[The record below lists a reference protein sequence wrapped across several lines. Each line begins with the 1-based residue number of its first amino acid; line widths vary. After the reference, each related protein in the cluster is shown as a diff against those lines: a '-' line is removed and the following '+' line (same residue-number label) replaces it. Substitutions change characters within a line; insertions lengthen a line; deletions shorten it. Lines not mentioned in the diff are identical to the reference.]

1 MNPSALFIR
10 RPVATILLMIAL
22 LLAGGVGFLFLPVAA
37 LPQVDYP
44 TIQVRTFYPG
54 AGPEVMATAV
64 SAPLEKQLGQMAG
77 LDQMRSAS
85 SAGASIITLQFS
97 LSLSL
102 DIAEQEVQAA
112 INAASGLLPI
122 DLPAPPTY
130 VKVNPADAPI
140 LTLAVT
146 SKTLPLTKVQE
157 LVDTRLAQ
165 KISQMSGVGVVSL
178 AGGQRPAV
186 RIKVNPRAI
195 AAYGLNLDDLRTS
208 IANANVNG
216 PKGSFTGSKRT
227 YTINANDQLNSI
239 ADYGNL
245 IVGYRN
251 GAPVGL
257 KDIAAITEG
266 AENEELAAWA
276 GPEPAIILNVQRQ
289 PGANVI
295 NVVDAIKEALPRLK
309 ATLPPGVDVALLTD
323 RTVTIRA
330 SVRDVEWALV
340 LATVLV
346 VLVIFVF
353 LRDPRAT
360 LIPSFAAPLS
370 LIGAFAAMY
379 LLGFSLNNLTLM
391 ALTVATGFVVD
402 DAIVMTENI
411 ARLIEGGMEP
421 RDAALAGSKQIGF
434 TIVSLTLS
442 LIAVLIPL
450 LFMGDVVGRLFR
462 EFAITLAVAILIS
475 GAVSLS
481 LAPMLCAAVLR
492 PRRESEE
499 SSLARF
505 AKRRLDQVT
514 ALYGRLLDR
523 VFVHQRL
530 TLAVAALTLLLTI
543 LLYMVIP
550 KGFFPVQD
558 TGVLQAI
565 SVAPDWISFEAMA
578 GRQQALAAN
587 LLADPDV
594 ESLSS
599 FIGIDGVNIT
609 PNTGHFLINLKPHEQ
624 RTASAEAIGRR
635 LTRGSESVPGV
646 TLTVQPVQDLA
657 IETSVSRTQYSFV
670 LAATDPAAFTGFV
683 PELVRRLR
691 QQPRL
696 QDVASDLQSQGL
708 AAVLTVDRDTA
719 ARFGITL
726 ATIDNALYS
735 AFGQRIIST
744 IFTQSSQR
752 RVILETD
759 PSFTP
764 SVDSLLQLYL
774 PSSTATSGE
783 VPLSAIA
790 QVAIKPAPLLISHF
804 GPFSATSISFN
815 LAPGASLGE
824 AVETIQKVTGEL
836 GPPSGMTTHF
846 QGAALAFEG
855 SLSNEL
861 WLILAA
867 LVCVYIVLGILYES
881 FIHPVTILSTLPS
894 AGVGALLALMAA
906 RMDLGVIGVIGIVLL
921 IGIVKKNAIM
931 MIDFAL
937 QAERSGGLSPRAAIK
952 QACLLRLRPILM
964 TTFAAMFGAFPL
976 MLGQGVGAELRQP
989 LGVAIVGGLAL
1000 SQILTLFTT
1009 PVIYLAFDQLA
1020 KRLGQIASGN
1030 RAWSRPEA
1038 QE

>member
-1 MNPSALFIR
+1 MNPSALFIS
-10 RPVATILLMIAL
+10 RPVATTLLMVAL

-64 SAPLEKQLGQMAG
+64 TAPLERQLGQMAG
-77 LDQMRSAS
+77 LDQMSSAS

-97 LSLSL
+97 MDLSL
-102 DIAEQEVQAA
+102 DVAEQEVQAA
-112 INAASGLLPI
+112 INGANGLLPI
-122 DLPAPPTY
+122 ELPAPPVY

-165 KISQMSGVGVVSL
+165 KISQMPGVGVVSL

-186 RIKVNPRAI
+186 RIKVNPSAM

-216 PKGSFTGSKRT
+216 PKGSFNGLNRT
-227 YTINANDQLNSI
+227 YTINANDQLKSL

-245 IVGYRN
+245 IVAYRN
-251 GAPVGL
+251 GAPVRL
-257 KDIAAITEG
+257 VDIAAIAEG

-276 GPEPAIILNVQRQ
+276 GREPAIILNVQRQ

-295 NVVDAIKEALPRLK
+295 NVVDSIKEALPRLK

-323 RTVTIRA
+323 RTITIRA

-340 LATVLV
+340 FATVLV

-360 LIPSFAAPLS
+360 LIPSLAAPIS

-391 ALTVATGFVVD
+391 ALTIATGFVVD
-402 DAIVMTENI
+402 DAIVVTENI
-411 ARLIEGGMEP
+411 ARHIEGGMEP
-421 RDAALAGSKQIGF
+421 RDAALAGSRQIGF

-475 GAVSLS
+475 AAVSLS

-492 PRRESEE
+492 PRRESQE
-499 SSLARF
+499 SALARF
-505 AKRRLDQVT
+505 AKRQSDKAT

-523 VFVHQRL
+523 VFVHQGL
-530 TLAVAALTLLLTI
+530 TLAIAGLTVLLTI
-543 LLYMVIP
+543 YLYMVIP

-565 SVAPDWISFEAMA
+565 SVAPDWISFEGMA
-578 GRQQALAAN
+578 GRQRALAAN

-599 FIGIDGVNIT
+599 FIGVDGVNMT
-609 PNTGHFLINLKPHEQ
+609 PNTGHFLINLKPHEE

-635 LTRGSESVPGV
+635 LTHRSESVPGI

-657 IETSVSRTQYSFV
+657 IETSVSRTQHRFV
-670 LAATDPAAFTGFV
+670 LAATDPAAFVGFV
-683 PELVRRLR
+683 PELVERLR

-696 QDVASDLQSQGL
+696 EDVASDLESQGL

-719 ARFGITL
+719 SRFGITL

-744 IFTQSSQR
+744 IFTQSNQR

-764 SVDSLLQLYL
+764 SVDSLLRLYL

-790 QVAIKPAPLLISHF
+790 GVAVKPAPLLISHF
-804 GPFSATSISFN
+804 GPFSAASISFN
-815 LAPGASLGE
+815 LAPGVSLGE
-824 AVETIQKVTGEL
+824 AVETIQKVTREIGL
-836 GPPSGMTTHF
+836 PSEMTTHF
-846 QGAALAFEG
+846 QGAALAFEA

-894 AGVGALLALMAA
+894 AGVGALFALMAA
-906 RMDLGVIGVIGIVLL
+906 GMDLGVIGVIGIVLL

-937 QAERSGGLSPRAAIK
+937 QAERGAGLSPRAAIK

-964 TTFAAMFGAFPL
+964 TTFAAMLGAFPL
-976 MLGQGVGAELRQP
+976 MLNNGVGAELRQP

-1009 PVIYLAFDQLA
+1009 PVIYLAFDHLA
-1020 KRLGQIASGN
+1020 KRLGRIASGD

-1038 QE
+1038 GE

>member
-1 MNPSALFIR
+1 MNPSALFIS
-10 RPVATILLMIAL
+10 RPVATTLLMVAL

-64 SAPLEKQLGQMAG
+64 TAPLERQLGQMAG
-77 LDQMRSAS
+77 LDQMSSAS

-97 LSLSL
+97 MDLSL
-102 DIAEQEVQAA
+102 DVAEQEVQAA
-112 INAASGLLPI
+112 INGANGLLPI
-122 DLPAPPTY
+122 ELPAPPVY

-165 KISQMSGVGVVSL
+165 KISQMPGVGVVSL

-186 RIKVNPRAI
+186 RIKVNPSAM

-216 PKGSFTGSKRT
+216 PKGSFNGLNRT
-227 YTINANDQLNSI
+227 YTINANDQLKSL

-245 IVGYRN
+245 IVAYRN
-251 GAPVGL
+251 GAPVRL
-257 KDIAAITEG
+257 VDIAAIAEG

-276 GPEPAIILNVQRQ
+276 GREPAIILNVQRQ

-295 NVVDAIKEALPRLK
+295 NVVDSIKEALPRLK

-323 RTVTIRA
+323 RTITIRA

-340 LATVLV
+340 FATVLV

-360 LIPSFAAPLS
+360 LIPSLAAPIS

-391 ALTVATGFVVD
+391 ALTIATGFVVD
-402 DAIVMTENI
+402 DAIVVTENI
-411 ARLIEGGMEP
+411 ARHIEGGMEP
-421 RDAALAGSKQIGF
+421 RDAALAGSRQIGF

-475 GAVSLS
+475 AAVSLS

-492 PRRESEE
+492 PRRESQE
-499 SSLARF
+499 SALARF
-505 AKRRLDQVT
+505 AKRQSDKAT

-523 VFVHQRL
+523 VFVHQGL
-530 TLAVAALTLLLTI
+530 TLAIAGLTVLLTI
-543 LLYMVIP
+543 YLYMVIP

-565 SVAPDWISFEAMA
+565 SVAPDWISFEGMA
-578 GRQQALAAN
+578 GRQRALAAN

-599 FIGIDGVNIT
+599 FIGVDGVNMT
-609 PNTGHFLINLKPHEQ
+609 PNTGHFLINLKPHEE

-635 LTRGSESVPGV
+635 LTHRSESVPGI

-657 IETSVSRTQYSFV
+657 IETSVSRTQHRFV
-670 LAATDPAAFTGFV
+670 LAATDPAAFVGFV
-683 PELVRRLR
+683 PELVERLR

-696 QDVASDLQSQGL
+696 EDVASDLESQGL

-719 ARFGITL
+719 SRFGITL

-744 IFTQSSQR
+744 IFTQSNQR

-764 SVDSLLQLYL
+764 SVDSLLRLYL
-774 PSSTATSGE
+774 PSSTTTSGE

-790 QVAIKPAPLLISHF
+790 GVAVKPAPLLISHF
-804 GPFSATSISFN
+804 GPFSAASISFN
-815 LAPGASLGE
+815 LAPGVSLGE
-824 AVETIQKVTGEL
+824 AVETIQKVTREIGL
-836 GPPSGMTTHF
+836 PSEMTTHF
-846 QGAALAFEG
+846 QGAALAFEA

-894 AGVGALLALMAA
+894 AGVGALFALMAA
-906 RMDLGVIGVIGIVLL
+906 GMDLGVIGVIGIVLL

-937 QAERSGGLSPRAAIK
+937 QAERGAGLSPRAAIK

-964 TTFAAMFGAFPL
+964 TTFAAMLGAFPL
-976 MLGQGVGAELRQP
+976 MLNNGVGAELRQP

-1009 PVIYLAFDQLA
+1009 PVIYLAFDHLA
-1020 KRLGQIASGN
+1020 KRLGRIASGD

-1038 QE
+1038 GE